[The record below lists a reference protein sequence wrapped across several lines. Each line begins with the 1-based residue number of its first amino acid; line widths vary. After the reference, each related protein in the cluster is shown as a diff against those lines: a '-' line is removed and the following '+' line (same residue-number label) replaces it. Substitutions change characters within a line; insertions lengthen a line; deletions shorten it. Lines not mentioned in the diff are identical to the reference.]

1 MTVDVKQRSE
11 LFVERFRRVSA
22 FFLPQLKTFA
32 AAMRKA
38 LIFISALCFLAGF
51 VRGEDSVEADVGT
64 VENDLGASREGSR
77 TDNEAVQRE
86 EEAIKL
92 DGLNVAQVKEL
103 RDKAEK
109 FTFQTE
115 VNRIM
120 KLIINSLYRNK
131 DIFLRE
137 LISNASDALDKIR
150 LLSLTDRNVLDTN
163 PELAIRIKC
172 DKENKILSITDSGI
186 GMTKSDL
193 ISNLGTIAKS
203 GTAEFL
209 GKMQET
215 SNTQDL
221 NDMIGQFG
229 VGFYSAFLVSNTV
242 VVTSKHNDDKQY
254 IWQSDSSSY
263 SIVEDPRGD
272 TLKRGT
278 TVSLHL
284 KDEALD
290 FLEEDTIRELV
301 KKYSQFINFPIYLW
315 SSKVIQVD
323 EDEDDEEK
331 PVKEDESK
339 KEDSTEDKVTDEED
353 DAKVEDAEE
362 EKKTKKVDKTVW
374 DWELLNDSKPIW
386 TLKPSDVEDKD
397 YNDFYKALTKD
408 TQDPLAKIHF
418 VAEGEVTFKSLLF
431 IPKVQPGDSFNRYGT
446 KSDNIKLYVRRV
458 FITDKFTDMMPN
470 YLSFIRGIVDS
481 DDLPLNVSRE
491 NLQQHKLIKVI
502 KKKLIRKVLDM
513 IKKIPKEEYEK
524 FWKEYSTNVKLGV
537 IEDAQN
543 RARLSKLL
551 MFHSST
557 QKSLTSLTDYVS
569 RMKAKQQHIYYIA
582 GSSEGEVRKSPFV
595 ERLDKKGYEVL
606 YLTEAVDEYAISALP
621 EFDGKKFQNVAKE
634 GFSLDEGDKAK
645 ERMEQMKSTFDP
657 LVKWL
662 NDVLKDHISKAQVSE
677 RLTDSP
683 CALVASMFGWT
694 GNMERLAI
702 SNAHQK
708 TDDPQKTYYLNQK
721 KTLEVNPRHPLI
733 RELLRRVE
741 VDTTDE
747 TAKDIALMMFKTA
760 TLRSGYMLRETASF
774 ADSVEQLMRKS
785 LGISLDEVPEEEEV
799 QEEESASA
807 EAETDNESEKII
819 DMDANEEEEEEK
831 HDEL

>member
-1 MTVDVKQRSE
+1 MR
-11 LFVERFRRVSA
+11 RFY
-22 FFLPQLKTFA
+22 L
-32 AAMRKA
+32 
-38 LIFISALCFLAGF
+38 LIAGLLLISAPRLIRA
-51 VRGEDSVEADVGT
+51 EDEVQGST
-64 VENDLGASREGSR
+64 VEDDLGISREGSR
-77 TDNEAVQRE
+77 TDHEAVQRE
-86 EEAIKL
+86 EEAIKI
-92 DGLNVAQVKEL
+92 DGLNTAQVKEL

-109 FTFQTE
+109 FAFQTE
-115 VNRIM
+115 VNRMM

-131 DIFLRE
+131 EIYLRE

-150 LLSLTDRNVLDTN
+150 LLSLTDKGVLETN
-163 PELAIRIKC
+163 PELAIRIKA
-172 DKENKILSITDSGI
+172 DKENKVLHIMDSGI
-186 GMTKSDL
+186 GMTKQEL
-193 ISNLGTIAKS
+193 INNLGTIAKS

-209 GKMQET
+209 GKMQDIT
-215 SNTQDL
+215 NSQDM

-229 VGFYSAFLVSNTV
+229 VGFYSAYLVANVV
-242 VVTSKHNDDKQY
+242 VVTTKHNKDKQY
-254 IWQSDSSSY
+254 IWESDSSNY

-284 KDEALD
+284 KDEASD
-290 FLEEDTIRELV
+290 FLEPDTIKNLV

-315 SSKVIQVD
+315 NSKVIQVD
-323 EDEDDEEK
+323 AEEVDEDKPAKDTEK
-331 PVKEDESK
+331 DA
-339 KEDSTEDKVTDEED
+339 EDKEDEED
-353 DAKVEDAEE
+353 DAKVEEDTD
-362 EKKTKKVDKTVW
+362 EKKSKKVDKTVW

-386 TLKPSDVEDKD
+386 TLKPNEVDEKE
-397 YNDFYKALTKD
+397 YIEFYKSLTKD
-408 TQDPLAKIHF
+408 NQEPLAKTHF

-431 IPKVQPGDSFNRYGT
+431 IPKVQPSDSFNRYGT

-491 NLQQHKLIKVI
+491 NLQQHKLIKII
-502 KKKLIRKVLDM
+502 KKKLVRKVLDM
-513 IKKIPKEEYEK
+513 IKKISKEDYQD
-524 FWKEYSTNVKLGV
+524 FWKEYSTNIKLGI

-543 RARLSKLL
+543 RARLSKMLQ
-551 MFHSST
+551 FHSST
-557 QKSLTSLTDYVS
+557 QKEMTSLPEYVS
-569 RMKAKQQHIYYIA
+569 RMKSKQQHIYYVA
-582 GSSEGEVRKSPFV
+582 GSSEDEVKKSPFV
-595 ERLDKKGYEVL
+595 ERLEKKGYEVL

-634 GFSLDEGDKAK
+634 GFTLDEGERAK
-645 ERMEQMKSTFDP
+645 EQMEQLKTTFEP

-662 NDVLKDHISKAQVSE
+662 NDILKDHISKAQISE

-708 TDDPQKTYYLNQK
+708 SDDPQKSYYLNQK
-721 KTLEVNPRHPLI
+721 KTLEINPRHPLI

-741 VDTTDE
+741 IESSDQ
-747 TAKDIALMMFKTA
+747 TAKDIALMMFRTA

-785 LGISLDEVPEEEEV
+785 LGISLDEVPEEEES
-799 QEEESASA
+799 QDDESTS
-807 EAETDNESEKII
+807 SEKVSDI
-819 DMDANEEEEEEK
+819 DAEDDRKEEDDDEEEK